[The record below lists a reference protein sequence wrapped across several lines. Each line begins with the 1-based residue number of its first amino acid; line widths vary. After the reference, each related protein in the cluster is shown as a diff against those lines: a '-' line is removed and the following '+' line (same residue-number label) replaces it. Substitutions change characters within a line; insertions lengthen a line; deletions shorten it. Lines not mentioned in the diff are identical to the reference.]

1 MDGLAGKNSAEYW
14 KTGKTVTPE
23 TKSVPYNI
31 IKEQGKKQRLLR
43 ADKSIQANARASSI
57 A

>member
-14 KTGKTVTPE
+14 KSGKTVTVEP
-23 TKSVPYNI
+23 KSVPYNI

-43 ADKSIQANARASSI
+43 ADKSIPANARATSI

>member
-14 KTGKTVTPE
+14 KSGKTVTPE

>member
-14 KTGKTVTPE
+14 KSGKTVIAE
-23 TKSVPYNI
+23 QKSVPYNI
-31 IKEQGKKQRLLR
+31 IKEQGKKQRLVR
-43 ADKSIQANARASSI
+43 ADKSIPAYARSSSI

>member
-14 KTGKTVTPE
+14 KSGKTVTVEP
-23 TKSVPYNI
+23 KSVHYNI

-43 ADKSIQANARASSI
+43 ADKSIPANARATSI